1 MLKHTEKKQAYLS
14 EEQFVSNL
22 KNRRIYFIVGED
34 TNDGEKQTMDR
45 AKRFFFRLYFHLIFV
60 PFKYPI
66 FALSTKTGIKYN
78 HAE

>member
-14 EEQFVSNL
+14 EKKCQQFENQG
-22 KNRRIYFIVGED
+22 RYFIVGED
-34 TNDGEKQTMDR
+34 TNDGEKQTMGR

-66 FALSTKTGIKYN
+66 FALSIKTGIKYN

>member
-34 TNDGEKQTMDR
+34 TNDGEKQTMGRDINNGGEYR
-45 AKRFFFRLYFHLIFV
+45 
-60 PFKYPI
+60 
-66 FALSTKTGIKYN
+66 
-78 HAE
+78 